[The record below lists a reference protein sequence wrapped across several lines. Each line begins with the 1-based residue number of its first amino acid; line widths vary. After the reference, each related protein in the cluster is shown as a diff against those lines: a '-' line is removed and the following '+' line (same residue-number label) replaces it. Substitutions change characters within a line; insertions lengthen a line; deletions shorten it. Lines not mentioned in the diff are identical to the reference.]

1 MLKAQNKLKE
11 AKFFLEKMRES
22 HSGSEE
28 FDYYLNAFIGSCR
41 SIQWVLSSQFNK
53 NDSLKEWLD
62 NQQSSEE
69 EKALLKLTNDLRIR
83 STKKESVTSAKMAFL
98 AINPADLSHLPKEEF
113 NRLKEAFET
122 GDFSEIEIQF
132 HHKDEGYS
140 LENQP
145 DGRVFV
151 PIGQSKAIREI
162 SEFPNQDILEVAD
175 KYYVVMESLVLKA
188 IQKVEQNALSSIR
201 EPQIR

>member
-28 FDYYLNAFIGSCR
+28 FDYYLNAFISSCR

-53 NDSLKEWLD
+53 NNSLKEWLH
-62 NQQSSEE
+62 NQQPFGEE
-69 EKALLKLTNDLRIR
+69 LLLKLTNDLRIR
-83 STKKESVTSAKMAFL
+83 STKKESVTSARIAFL
-98 AINPADLSHLPKEEF
+98 AINPTDLSHLPKEEF

-122 GDFSEIEIQF
+122 EDFSGIEIQF
-132 HHKDEGYS
+132 HYEDEGYS
-140 LENQP
+140 LENPP

-151 PIGQSKAIREI
+151 PISQSKAIREVP
-162 SEFPNQDILEVAD
+162 EFPNEDILEVAD
-175 KYYVVMESLVLKA
+175 KYCVAMESLVLKA
-188 IQKVEQNALSSIR
+188 IQKFQKS
-201 EPQIR
+201 